1 MSSFDPERYSD
12 QNSPLHRWE
21 TRVKLISLFVLIVS
35 IVIAG
40 EVSQALAG
48 LMVSLLLVQ
57 ISGLPL
63 CHVLRFMKWPII
75 FLLPL
80 LVILPFTVEGEILFN
95 YHFLTISRQGLHL
108 GLLFMIRGTAAALLA
123 LIMVGTAPFNVNINA
138 LKSLGMPGPLTQ
150 IFLFAYRYIFLFND
164 DLQTMRRSLASKGF
178 KMRSSARSA
187 RIMAMAVAM
196 LLIRSYERSEDV
208 FNAMLSRG
216 YQGRLPS
223 GRKIVIEGSDLL
235 KGFSVVA
242 AALLIQFI

>member
-1 MSSFDPERYSD
+1 MSSFDPERYSGI
-12 QNSPLHRWE
+12 NSPLHRWE

-35 IVIAG
+35 IVTVG

-48 LMVSLLLVQ
+48 LIVSLLLIL

-63 CHVLRFMKWPII
+63 RHILRFMKWPFI

-80 LVILPFTVEGEILFN
+80 LVILPFTAGGEPLFS
-95 YHFLTISRQGLHL
+95 YHSLTLSREGLHL
-108 GLLFMIRGTAAALLA
+108 GLLFMIRGIAAALLA
-123 LIMVGTAPFNVNINA
+123 LILVGTAPFNVNINA
-138 LKSLGMPGPLTQ
+138 LKSLGMPGPLAQ
-150 IFLFAYRYIFLFND
+150 IFLFAYRYIFLLNE
-164 DLQTMRRSLASKGF
+164 DLQTMRKSLASKGF
-178 KMRSSARSA
+178 EMRSSARSA

-223 GRKIVIEGSDLL
+223 AGR
-235 KGFSVVA
+235 
-242 AALLIQFI
+242 